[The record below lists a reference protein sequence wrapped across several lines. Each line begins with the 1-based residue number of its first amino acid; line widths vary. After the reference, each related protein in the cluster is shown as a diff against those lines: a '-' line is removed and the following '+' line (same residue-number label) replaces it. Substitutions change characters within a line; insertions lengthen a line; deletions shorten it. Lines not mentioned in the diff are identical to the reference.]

1 MRYTVEEVA
10 NVRLVFSEQ
19 GIPAQDFVKLT
30 SDLPKGAVM
39 DISLAQR
46 VGAVMAMGLPADLNA
61 YKLTNPPVS
70 QEIARLIAEVNT
82 RYGESEDA
90 RQITDYLS
98 GYDRGLSADAMLQA
112 STGIQVASGKSDRS
126 AHPLDEHDMGRCRRL
141 YASCN
146 FVRQNLHKVGE
157 LSESWSLLMQDLDGS
172 AKTQNVST

>member
-1 MRYTVEEVA
+1 MRYTVEQVA
-10 NVRLVFSEQ
+10 NVRLVFSES
-19 GIPAQDFVKLT
+19 GIPIQDFVKLT
-30 SDLPKGAVM
+30 ADLPKGAVM

-82 RYGESEDA
+82 RYGESEEA

-98 GYDRGLSADAMLQA
+98 GYDRGSSADAMLQA
-112 STGIQVASGKSDRS
+112 ATGIECASHKT
-126 AHPLDEHDMGRCRRL
+126 AHPHDAADMGRCQRL
-141 YASCN
+141 YRSCN
-146 FVRQNLHKVGE
+146 LVRQNLQNVGE
-157 LSESWSLLMQDLDGS
+157 LSETWSLLVQDLDGS